1 MARDQRTEE
10 TRFRSLAEETTGV
23 HITLRRTSSPE
34 TVNPCWPIEHVIPR
48 GESPTTAARNYAR
61 ASKVPLLLSVFK
73 QTCDV
78 FDIRFKASPTGSEC
92 PELDAGSQCRR
103 PVRQT
108 SAGPSQESRETFVAA
123 TSSFGTTARWLF
135 IANSK
140 SLQENSTIPGSSMAL

>member
-1 MARDQRTEE
+1 MPSAVHAWRE
-10 TRFRSLAEETTGV
+10 TSEQKKRGSETTGV

-78 FDIRFKASPTGSEC
+78 FDIRFKAPPTGGEC

-103 PVRQT
+103 PVRQRLP
-108 SAGPSQESRETFVAA
+108 AHRKRVEKH
-123 TSSFGTTARWLF
+123 SSLQRRRWLF